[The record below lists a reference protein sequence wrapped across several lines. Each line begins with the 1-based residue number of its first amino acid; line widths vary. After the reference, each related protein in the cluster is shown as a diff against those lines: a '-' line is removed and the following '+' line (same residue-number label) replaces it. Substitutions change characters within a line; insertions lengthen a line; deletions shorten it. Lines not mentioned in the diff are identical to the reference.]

1 MIKQET
7 VLNEINTGLL
17 SQEIKSDQLTLD
29 AGVKCERVQWTRD
42 GQILTVATKDGELH
56 GFLASLPLISA
67 SFDARVAHLTSL
79 QELSIED
86 TLGQV
91 RKGRFTLVQASIR
104 VLDV

>member
-1 MIKQET
+1 
-7 VLNEINTGLL
+7 
-17 SQEIKSDQLTLD
+17 
-29 AGVKCERVQWTRD
+29 VQWTRD

-91 RKGRFTLVQASIR
+91 RKRRFMLAQASVVI
-104 VLDV
+104 LDV